1 MATIIKRGEQTPTP
15 AGESVRGVAY
25 DLEEMS
31 GYGDDYVARVR
42 QEAAKIV
49 QQANSEA
56 DQIRQR
62 AESEGRKAAEQA
74 IDRILGNKLSE
85 QMQTLRP
92 AIERVVAGLDEARGE
107 WLTHW
112 ERAAVRLAGQM
123 AERITRRE
131 IAEHPSVT
139 VEWAREALALVAG
152 ASEVTVRLNEADHA
166 NLGDQVAA
174 VAEAIGKAGRAD
186 VLADPDVS
194 PGGCVVETRHGVID
208 SQIES
213 QLARLMEDLH

>member
-62 AESEGRKAAEQA
+62 AESE
-74 IDRILGNKLSE
+74 
-85 QMQTLRP
+85 
-92 AIERVVAGLDEARGE
+92 
-107 WLTHW
+107 
-112 ERAAVRLAGQM
+112 
-123 AERITRRE
+123 
-131 IAEHPSVT
+131 
-139 VEWAREALALVAG
+139 
-152 ASEVTVRLNEADHA
+152 
-166 NLGDQVAA
+166 
-174 VAEAIGKAGRAD
+174 
-186 VLADPDVS
+186 
-194 PGGCVVETRHGVID
+194 
-208 SQIES
+208 
-213 QLARLMEDLH
+213 